1 MEHRWGHRI
10 AVDLPVRL
18 VLSPG
23 VVIWGRIRDISM
35 TGAFV
40 HSMQPL
46 SPGALVSI
54 EPPSGI
60 DDRLPSALDA
70 TVVWTRDGGAGLEWC
85 DPRDSA
91 PWTPAEVD
99 SAPAWGMSMGDRR
112 TEHACRS

>member
-1 MEHRWGHRI
+1 MRMRAPPAGATMNSRERCWRPTMEHRWGHRI

-46 SPGALVSI
+46 APGALVSI
-54 EPPSGI
+54 EPTSAI
-60 DDRLPSALDA
+60 DHRLPSALDA

-85 DPRDSA
+85 DPR
-91 PWTPAEVD
+91 
-99 SAPAWGMSMGDRR
+99 
-112 TEHACRS
+112 